1 MKMKNLFFTLIAL
14 CSLGLASVNAL
25 EIGDRAP
32 AFTLT
37 DTNGKKHNLADF
49 SGKVVVL
56 EWTNHGCPFVKK
68 HYAPGN
74 MQKLQKEW
82 TSAGVVWLT
91 ISSTN
96 SGHADYQTPAQANQ
110 WLQESKAAPTA
121 MLLDED
127 GRVGKLYEAK
137 TTPHMYIIG
146 ANGTLLYQGAIDSM
160 RTAKSEDIAKADNY
174 VALALGEIMAGKV
187 VTKSSTKP
195 YGCSVKYK

>member
-1 MKMKNLFFTLIAL
+1 MNILKIFYHFIACCSLIA
-14 CSLGLASVNAL
+14 ASVHAL
-25 EIGDRAP
+25 ETGDPAP
-32 AFTLT
+32 AFSLT
-37 DTNGKKHNLADF
+37 DTNGKKHSLTDY

-96 SGHADYQTPAQANQ
+96 PKHPDYQTPAQANQ
-110 WLQESKAAPTA
+110 WLQENKAAPTA

-127 GRVGKLYEAK
+127 GRVGKLYGAK
-137 TTPHMYIIG
+137 TTPHLFIIG
-146 ANGTLLYQGAIDSM
+146 ADGKLLYQGAIDSI
-160 RTAKSEDIAKADNY
+160 RSPKSEDIAKADNY
-174 VALALGEIMAGKV
+174 VSQALREITAGKPV
-187 VTKSSTKP
+187 SNPTTKP
-195 YGCSVKYK
+195 YGCSVKY